1 MVRIMDFQDVAT
13 SGVTMDFS
21 KQKKSKLSVILL
33 LRRPFWIMGFS
44 TVPVRIVDS
53 YFCFFPW

>member
-21 KQKKSKLSVILL
+21 KQKESKINVIEE
-33 LRRPFWIMGFS
+33 
-44 TVPVRIVDS
+44 TVLDHGIFNRA
-53 YFCFFPW
+53 C

>member
-21 KQKKSKLSVILL
+21 KQKESKINVIEESVLDHGI
-33 LRRPFWIMGFS
+33 FNS
-44 TVPVRIVDS
+44 A
-53 YFCFFPW
+53 C